1 MKVTLLKHTTDAEKL
16 AGIAA
21 FTSCSPEGS
30 TELMETK
37 SKEQCDKFLKR
48 VLNYGHHS
56 VIEHASFT
64 FSVENISR
72 ACTHQIVRHRIAS
85 YTQQSQRYVKFKKLG
100 FVIPPAIKNN
110 EEALK
115 IYFETTKQASEAY
128 DKLIEAGIKPEDA
141 RYVYPNASHT
151 NIMITMNAR
160 ALLHF
165 FSLRCCTRAQW
176 EVRQVAELMLIEA
189 KKVAPKLFEKA
200 GASCVHL
207 EYCPEGSLGCGRY
220 PSLKQLKEGAIKDA
234 IRN

>member
-1 MKVTLLKHTTDAEKL
+1 MKVTLLKHTADAEKL

-37 SKEQCDKFLKR
+37 TNEQCDKFLKR

-64 FSVENISR
+64 FSVEHISR

-85 YTQQSQRYVKFKKLG
+85 YTQQSQRYVKFKELY
-100 FVIPPAIKNN
+100 FTIPPAINN
-110 EEALK
+110 NKEARKVYL
-115 IYFETTKQASEAY
+115 ETTKQASEGY
-128 DKLIEAGIKPEDA
+128 EKLIELGIKPEDA
-141 RYVYPNASHT
+141 RYLYPNASHT

-176 EVRQVAELMLIEA
+176 EVRQVADLMLIEA

-220 PSLKQLKEGAIKDA
+220 PSLKQLKEGANKDA